1 MCGDNSVYPGNIP
14 RQSVAPLYHCVTDLL
29 DGLCTL
35 QLRDLRLLDPQL
47 ATSYPSAIL
56 ARERALVV
64 NLEYIKCI
72 ITQDCV
78 LVLNPGAFPTG
89 DCFCFLRAGGRA
101 RRARC
106 ISWTLLRQSF

>member
-1 MCGDNSVYPGNIP
+1 M
-14 RQSVAPLYHCVTDLL
+14 
-29 DGLCTL
+29 L

-78 LVLNPGAFPTG
+78 LLLNPGAHPTPYTLYPAALHAG
-89 DCFCFLRAGGRA
+89 AMHADLRGGSESA
-101 RRARC
+101 SCA
-106 ISWTLLRQSF
+106 

>member
-1 MCGDNSVYPGNIP
+1 MKE
-14 RQSVAPLYHCVTDLL
+14 LHLL
-29 DGLCTL
+29 LL

-72 ITQDCV
+72 ITRDSV
-78 LVLNPGAFPTG
+78 LICNPGMPHQ
-89 DCFCFLRAGGRA
+89 D
-101 RRARC
+101 
-106 ISWTLLRQSF
+106 LLIL